1 MRLAYLSEH
10 PALAPAVAA
19 AQSAAFAHQL
29 PDWSQAQALA
39 ELRTHTGTRTI
50 PTTLLA
56 LDGERWLGTVSL
68 LENDHDRIRDYS
80 PWLATLVVRDDMRG
94 RGIGTALVRRCVEDA
109 RALGIVTLYLYC
121 VLSLVDYYARLGWT
135 VVARVHVVAVASGDD
150 VFVMAFD
157 CSAQRHGID
166 PA

>member
-29 PDWSQAQALA
+29 PDWSDQQALA

-56 LDGERWLGTVSL
+56 LDGDRWLGTVSL

-80 PWLATLVVRDDMRG
+80 PWLATLVVREDMRG
-94 RGIGTALVRRCVEDA
+94 RGIGAALVRRCVEDA
-109 RALGIVTLYLYC
+109 GALGVATLYLYC
-121 VLSLVDYYARLGWT
+121 VAALVEYYARLGWA
-135 VVARVHVVAVASGDD
+135 VVARVQVFAVAGGED
-150 VFVMAFD
+150 VFVMAFE
-157 CSAQRHGID
+157 CSAPQHGIN
-166 PA
+166 AA